1 METTIG
7 FELAFFFSCCEE
19 AKISRVLIPC
29 YDVQVFSMLDTQS
42 LCYASATCSFFS
54 KCAKDPLC
62 YANLDLTTLVPK
74 VNNAVV
80 ATMIQRAGKAL
91 RYEILGLADP
101 FPSLLYLLFPGK
113 LQLTAWMV
121 ILGV

>member
-1 METTIG
+1 
-7 FELAFFFSCCEE
+7 
-19 AKISRVLIPC
+19 
-29 YDVQVFSMLDTQS
+29 MLDTQS

-62 YANLDLTTLVPK
+62 YENLDLTTLVPK

-91 RYEILGLADP
+91 RYEILGHTNP
-101 FPSLLYLLFPGK
+101 FTSMLYLILPRK
-113 LQLTAWMV
+113 LAA
-121 ILGV
+121 ILK